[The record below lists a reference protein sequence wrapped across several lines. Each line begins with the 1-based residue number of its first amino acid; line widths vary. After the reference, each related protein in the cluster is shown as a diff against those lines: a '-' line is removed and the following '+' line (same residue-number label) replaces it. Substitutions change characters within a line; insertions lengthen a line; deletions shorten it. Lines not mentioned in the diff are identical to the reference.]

1 VRVLKTLR
9 ERERDLRLSKIKTRN
24 TERIIGCFTKGRLY
38 IAADMGSGVF
48 KAWRERERERGRE
61 GGWQSVSQSFV
72 PATWSRLCLC

>member
-48 KAWRERERERGRE
+48 KAWREREREGE
-61 GGWQSVSQSFV
+61 GGRVAISQSVFCSSHV
-72 PATWSRLCLC
+72 E